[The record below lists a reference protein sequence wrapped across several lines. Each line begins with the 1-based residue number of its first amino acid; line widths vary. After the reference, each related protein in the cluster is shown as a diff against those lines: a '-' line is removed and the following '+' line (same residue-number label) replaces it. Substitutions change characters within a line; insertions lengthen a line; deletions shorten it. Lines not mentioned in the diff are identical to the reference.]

1 MKSSIRRLIGAAGG
15 DMKSVSRRR
24 GPAVMDMEELLVK
37 PAELSWPDFLNL
49 LLEIAAE
56 IEHSLMVEYLYAA
69 YSLGGEQVPE
79 KHRPMVEEW
88 RNSLLTIAREEMGHL
103 LTVQNLRCL
112 LGAPITF
119 DREAFPWDIRFY
131 PFPFKLEPLS
141 LDSLSCYVFAEMPT
155 TTQLD
160 PGGDKELA
168 KRYRHFLDDDKPRI
182 VKTVRRLAKGDPHR
196 VGRTYEQIL
205 KIIRDVAPQAPVT
218 LIPESCFNRSTL
230 TRQASFADW
239 GRNYEPEP
247 RNVDAEGSLIDTPSQ
262 RGPRVIVTPMATR
275 TQAIAAL
282 EDVAGQGEAPHL
294 GGENDERSHFDR
306 FLEIYQDYETH
317 VRGWSPVRN
326 VPENPTAGEPQDGQ
340 TPITAQPAL
349 ALANLFNIR
358 YRMLLAYLAHTY
370 RLPPKGRVDEPNLR
384 GLIIHRAFGEMY
396 NLKTIA
402 GLLVGLP
409 LARGSKQCAAPPF
422 EMPYTTVLPETD
434 TDCWELHRL
443 LLSTSDTL
451 RTELLPQVANDA
463 RRYLI
468 TLGDLDAQAIAWIDQ
483 VLAGMGVRKKHSA

>member
-1 MKSSIRRLIGAAGG
+1 
-15 DMKSVSRRR
+15 
-24 GPAVMDMEELLVK
+24 
-37 PAELSWPDFLNL
+37 
-49 LLEIAAE
+49 
-56 IEHSLMVEYLYAA
+56 LYAA
-69 YSLGGEQVPE
+69 YSLSGDQVPE
-79 KHRPMVEEW
+79 KHQPMVEGW
-88 RNSLLTIAREEMGHL
+88 RNTFLTIAREEMGHL

-119 DREAFPWDIRFY
+119 ERESFPWDIKFY
-131 PFPFKLEPLS
+131 PFPFKLQPLT

-155 TTQLD
+155 ATELD
-160 PGGDKELA
+160 PGGNRELSA
-168 KRYRHFLDDDKPRI
+168 RYRQFLKEDKAQI
-182 VKTVRRLAKGDPHR
+182 VKTVRRLSHGDPHR

-205 KIIRDVAPQAPVT
+205 KIIGDVAPTAPVT
-218 LIPESCFNRSTL
+218 LIPESCFNRTTL

-282 EDVAGQGEAPHL
+282 QDVAGQGEAPHL
-294 GGENDERSHFDR
+294 GGKNDELSHFDR
-306 FLEIYQDYETH
+306 FLTIYQDYEKH
-317 VRGWSPVRN
+317 VHGWSPVRN
-326 VPENPTAGEPQDGQ
+326 LPENPTTGEPQDGQ
-340 TPITAQPAL
+340 TAITAEPAL
-349 ALANLFNIR
+349 TLATLFNVR

-396 NLKTIA
+396 NLKTLA
-402 GLLVGLP
+402 GLLVRLP
-409 LARGSKQCAAPPF
+409 IARGSKQFAAPTF
-422 EMPYTTVLPETD
+422 EMPYTTALPETD

-443 LLSTSDTL
+443 LLATSDTL
-451 RTELLPQVANDA
+451 RAGLLPQVTNDA

-468 TLGDLDAQAIAWIDQ
+468 TLGDLDTQAIAWIDQ
-483 VLAGMGVRKKHSA
+483 VLAGMGIRKRHSA